1 MGTFSRSDEE
11 AFYWVGQFCKHGMT
25 LSQAE
30 RLAFE
35 VPCDRHQ
42 ILAALEQG
50 CSSDLA
56 YLIWS

>member
-1 MGTFSRSDEE
+1 MYSQADEE
-11 AFYWVGQFCKHGMT
+11 AFYWVGKFCKHGMT

-35 VPCDRHQ
+35 CPTLDRHAV
-42 ILAALEQG
+42 LEALESG

-56 YLIWS
+56 FLIFS